1 VTAILLALATSWT
14 ALLVWLNRRQ
24 AAHLCTLGAGAGAG
38 AGEGWLDAAS
48 ACTAIDVTLARTRLT
63 IAGTL
68 AEGAV
73 VALLLGGGV
82 AALDGLFAAFGP
94 VAGAVA
100 LVVAVVAA
108 RGAVRLAVQAVGV
121 FGIDAR
127 HGLNRASPGL
137 FLADA
142 AKRAALSA
150 ALGLPA
156 LAAVAWLADRGGR
169 AWWLWAWGLWFAVA
183 VLRTAVQPL
192 VAATV
197 LNRSAPLAD
206 ARLAGRLEALLTRCG
221 LRLGAVRVVDASR
234 RTRRANA
241 SVVGFGAA
249 RRIMLH
255 DTLLERLAEDEV
267 EAVVAHEA
275 GHARHHHVAR
285 YLAGMAAT
293 GFAAFAAF
301 AALGPVLGGSVGERL
316 AVFVLVLPLVG
327 LFLRPVAV
335 RILRGWEY
343 QADAFAA
350 RNTSAEAL
358 SRALVK
364 LYAANANAPGGDPL
378 HAAFHASHPEP
389 AQRLARLRA

>member
-1 VTAILLALATSWT
+1 VTAVLLALAVAWT
-14 ALLVWLNRRQ
+14 ALLVWLNLRQ
-24 AAHLCTLGAGAGAG
+24 AAHLRRPG
-38 AGEGWLDAAS
+38 AGEGWLDAVAGR
-48 ACTAIDVTLARTRLT
+48 TAIGVTLARARLT
-63 IAGTL
+63 VAGTL

-82 AALDGLFAAFGP
+82 PVLDRLFGAAGP

-100 LVVAVVAA
+100 LAVVVVTL
-108 RGAVRLAVQAVGV
+108 RGAVRLAVQAAGV

-127 HGLNRASPGL
+127 YGLNRATPGL

-142 AKRAALSA
+142 GKRALLVAVP
-150 ALGLPA
+150 GLPV
-156 LAAVAWLADRGGR
+156 LAAVAWLMVAGGPV
-169 AWWLWAWGLWFAVA
+169 WWLLAWTVWFAVA
-183 VLRTAVQPL
+183 VVRTALQPL
-192 VAATV
+192 VAATL
-197 LNRSAPLAD
+197 LNTSTPLVD
-206 ARLAGRLEALLTRCG
+206 VRLAGRLEALLERCG
-221 LRLGAVRVVDASR
+221 LRLAEVRVVDASR

-285 YLAGMAAT
+285 YLGGMAVT
-293 GFAAFAAF
+293 GFAAFATL
-301 AALGPVLGGSVGERL
+301 AALGPMLGESAGERL
-316 AVFVLVLPLVG
+316 AVFILALPLAG
-327 LFLRPVAV
+327 LFLRPIAV
-335 RILRGWEY
+335 RVLRGWEY

-350 RNTSAEAL
+350 RRTSAAAL
-358 SRALVK
+358 SRALAK

-378 HAAFHASHPEP
+378 HAAFHATHPEP
-389 AQRLARLRA
+389 AQRLKRLGS